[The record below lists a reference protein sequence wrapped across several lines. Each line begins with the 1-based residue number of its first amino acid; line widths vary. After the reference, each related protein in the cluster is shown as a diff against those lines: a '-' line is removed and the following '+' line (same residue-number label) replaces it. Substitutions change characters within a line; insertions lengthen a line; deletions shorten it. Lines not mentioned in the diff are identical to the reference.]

1 MGLRSNVAR
10 HAARRVHVLVLEVP
24 GWGETRMR
32 VEAEL
37 ARRGW
42 ASATSPADAD
52 VLLVCGAP
60 GEELESVCARLWS
73 QLPGPRVRAAVISA
87 SDVASTLERAA
98 EELLDEGRQQS
109 DARTRSRQ
117 PAKPRDETAH
127 TQHAAHGS
135 SGESTEHNVD
145 MHVDMKMDTD
155 MDTDTDMDMDMDMDM
170 PMPGGIPL
178 ANGGP
183 DRDGLEMDVLH
194 VPLGPVLPHWPAGL
208 VVRCVLQGDVIVNAE
223 AEVLSAAAQPSGD
236 GPVGGDSRRLADD
249 ERRLAVIRRSDAAV
263 QVLALAGWSFAAGR
277 ARRIRDAVAS
287 GTALVDAAADLDKLA
302 QSVGRSWALRW
313 TLKGITVG
321 DTLADA
327 QDGMGQSGSETVR
340 GRLVG
345 WLDEAR
351 RIARDDKAEGAYE
364 LPDNMA
370 LQRSLLSEIPRLLN
384 GTDVATARLIVAGL
398 AIETTHVTQT
408 PKQRT

>member
-1 MGLRSNVAR
+1 MGLRSSVAG

-42 ASATSPADAD
+42 APATSPADAD

-73 QLPGPRVRAAVISA
+73 QLPGPRVRAAVIRS

-117 PAKPRDETAH
+117 PAEPGDETEH
-127 TQHAAHGS
+127 TQHAAPGS
-135 SGESTEHNVD
+135 SSESTEHNMD
-145 MHVDMKMDTD
+145 MHA
-155 MDTDTDMDMDMDMDM
+155 DMDMDMDMSM
-170 PMPGGIPL
+170 PAGIPL

-208 VVRCVLQGDVIVNAE
+208 VVRCVLQGDVIVSAE
-223 AEVLSAAAQPSGD
+223 AEVLPAAAQPSGD

-249 ERRLAVIRRSDAAV
+249 ERRLAVIRRSDAAM

-287 GTALVDAAADLDKLA
+287 GTALVDAAAHLDKLA

-321 DTLADA
+321 DALADA

-364 LPDNMA
+364 LPDNKA

-384 GTDVATARLIVAGL
+384 GTNVATARLIVAGL

-408 PKQRT
+408 PKPRT

>member
-1 MGLRSNVAR
+1 M
-10 HAARRVHVLVLEVP
+10 LEVP

-42 ASATSPADAD
+42 VPATSPADAD

-60 GEELESVCARLWS
+60 GEELASVCDRLWS
-73 QLPGPRVRAAVISA
+73 QLPGPRVRKAVITA
-87 SDVASTLERAA
+87 SDVAATLERAA
-98 EELLDEGRQQS
+98 EELLDEGRQHS
-109 DARTRSRQ
+109 DARIRSRQ
-117 PAKPRDETAH
+117 PSEPRDASAH
-127 TQHAAHGS
+127 DSAD
-135 SGESTEHNVD
+135 EPTEHN
-145 MHVDMKMDTD
+145 M
-155 MDTDTDMDMDMDMDM
+155 DMDMDMDMDM

-178 ANGGP
+178 ANGAP

-194 VPLGPVLPHWPAGL
+194 VPLGPALPHWPAGL
-208 VVRCVLQGDVIVNAE
+208 VVRCVLQGDVIVSAE
-223 AEVLSAAAQPSGD
+223 AEVLPAAAQPHGD
-236 GPVGGDSRRLADD
+236 GPVGGESRRSADD

-263 QVLALAGWSFAAGR
+263 QVLALAGWSFAADR

-302 QSVGRSWALRW
+302 QSVGRSWTLRW

-321 DTLADA
+321 DALAHAD
-327 QDGMGQSGSETVR
+327 DGMGQSGSETVR

-351 RIARDDKAEGAYE
+351 RIARDDTAEGGYE
-364 LPDNMA
+364 LQDALA
-370 LQRSLLSEIPRLLN
+370 LQRNLLSEIPRLLN
-384 GTDVATARLIVAGL
+384 GADVATARLIIAAL
-398 AIETTHVTQT
+398 AIETAPSPRFRSRAHE
-408 PKQRT
+408 

>member
-1 MGLRSNVAR
+1 MGLRSSMAG
-10 HAARRVHVLVLEVP
+10 HSTRRVHVLVLEVP

-42 ASATSPADAD
+42 APATSPADAD
-52 VLLVCGAP
+52 VLLVCGEP

-73 QLPGPRVRAAVISA
+73 QLPGPRVCAAVITA
-87 SDVASTLERAA
+87 SDVAATLDRAVD
-98 EELLDEGRQQS
+98 ELLDDARQQS

-117 PAKPRDETAH
+117 PAEPSDKTVH
-127 TQHAAHGS
+127 TEHAAHDG
-135 SGESTEHNVD
+135 SGESTEHD
-145 MHVDMKMDTD
+145 I
-155 MDTDTDMDMDMDMDM
+155 DMDMDM

-178 ANGGP
+178 ATGGP

-208 VVRCVLQGDVIVNAE
+208 VVRCVFQGDVIVSAKAE
-223 AEVLSAAAQPSGD
+223 ILPAAAQPSGD
-236 GPVGGDSRRLADD
+236 VLAASDSYRLADD
-249 ERRLAVIRRSDAAV
+249 ERRRAVIRRSDAAV

-287 GTALVDAAADLDKLA
+287 GTALVDAAVDLDKLA
-302 QSVGRSWALRW
+302 QSVGRSWTLRW

-321 DTLADA
+321 DALAHPD
-327 QDGMGQSGSETVR
+327 DGMGQSGSETVR

-351 RIARDDKAEGAYE
+351 RIARDDTTERAYE
-364 LPDNMA
+364 LQDTLA
-370 LQRSLLSEIPRLLN
+370 LQRSLLSELPRLLN
-384 GTDVATARLIVAGL
+384 GTDVATARLIIAAL
-398 AIETTHVTQT
+398 AIETAPSPRLRSRVHE
-408 PKQRT
+408 

>member
-1 MGLRSNVAR
+1 MGLRSTLAGR
-10 HAARRVHVLVLEVP
+10 ATRRVHVLVLEVP

-42 ASATSPADAD
+42 TSATSPADAD
-52 VLLVCGAP
+52 VLLVCGEP
-60 GEELESVCARLWS
+60 GEELESARARLWS
-73 QLPGPRVRAAVISA
+73 QLPGPRVRTAVNTA
-87 SDVASTLERAA
+87 SDVASTLDRAMD
-98 EELLDEGRQQS
+98 ELLDDARQHS

-127 TQHAAHGS
+127 TEHAAPGDS
-135 SGESTEHNVD
+135 IESTEHDAD
-145 MHVDMKMDTD
+145 MNMN
-155 MDTDTDMDMDMDMDM
+155 MDMDMDMDM

-178 ANGGP
+178 ASGGP

-208 VVRCVLQGDVIVNAE
+208 VVRCVLQGDVIASAQAE
-223 AEVLSAAAQPSGD
+223 ILPAAAQPIGD
-236 GPVGGDSRRLADD
+236 GLVAGDSGRSVDD
-249 ERRLAVIRRSDAAV
+249 TRRLAVIRRSDAAAS
-263 QVLALAGWSFAAGR
+263 VLALAGWSFAAGR

-287 GTALVDAAADLDKLA
+287 GTALLDVAADLDKLA
-302 QSVGRSWALRW
+302 QSVGRSWTLRW

-321 DTLADA
+321 DTLAQA
-327 QDGMGQSGSETVR
+327 ENVMGQSGSETVR
-340 GRLVG
+340 GRLIG

-351 RIARDDKAEGAYE
+351 RTARDDKAEGAYE
-364 LPDNMA
+364 LQNPLA

-384 GTDVATARLIVAGL
+384 GTDIATARLIIAAL
-398 AIETTHVTQT
+398 EIETAPVTQT
-408 PKQRT
+408 PPSRI